1 MIKRKGIQHLIDA
14 LPGVVEKFPNAI
26 CIIAGTGPDEELF
39 KSKVKNN
46 EIEKF
51 VKFIGLLDD
60 EGLSMAYRA
69 ADLFILPSLGEGQP
83 TCILE
88 AMANSCPVVA
98 TRIEGVLD
106 YYEDFAV
113 FRDRRSQSLSEKLNI
128 RFRKSRKIQLRRRTW
143 KKVGGQ
149 NH

>member
-1 MIKRKGIQHLIDA
+1 MKNFLS
-14 LPGVVEKFPNAI
+14 P
-26 CIIAGTGPDEELF
+26 
-39 KSKVKNN
+39 KVKNN

-113 FRDRRSQSLSEKLNI
+113 LADPGDPESLSEKIIDVIENLNEYQHAGI
-128 RFRKSRKIQLRRRTW
+128 RGRKLVEDSFSWEAVTELMV
-143 KKVGGQ
+143 KVYEEVILDDGKANKENFVG
-149 NH
+149 